1 MILLT
6 MAFACAGCSSRNSPS
21 FSLTIASTTLFTSDE
36 TSLSLVCDE
45 NFGSLSFT
53 DRTAVRPS
61 RESSPVVGTLSFL
74 FAISPSM

>member
-6 MAFACAGCSSRNSPS
+6 IAFAWAGFSSRNSPS
-21 FSLTIASTTLFTSDE
+21 FSATSDSTTPFTSDE

-45 NFGSLSFT
+45 NFGSGSFT

-61 RESSPVVGTLSFL
+61 RESSPVVGTRSFL
-74 FAISPSM
+74 LASSRSM